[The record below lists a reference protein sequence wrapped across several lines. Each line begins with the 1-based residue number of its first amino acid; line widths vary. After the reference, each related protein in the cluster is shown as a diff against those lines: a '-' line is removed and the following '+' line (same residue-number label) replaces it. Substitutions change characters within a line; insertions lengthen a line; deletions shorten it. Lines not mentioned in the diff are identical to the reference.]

1 MLVGTEHG
9 NTYDRTQTF
18 TAVTYT
24 MLAGDALADAQ
35 SQRYVMRNRRGRAA
49 IGALHV
55 VQGQVQWGVAHE
67 NAA

>member
-1 MLVGTEHG
+1 
-9 NTYDRTQTF
+9 
-18 TAVTYT
+18 